1 MPMVVPLIPVVSLV
15 LLIPVVTN
23 SMGMG
28 NG

>member
-23 SMGMG
+23 SKGMG